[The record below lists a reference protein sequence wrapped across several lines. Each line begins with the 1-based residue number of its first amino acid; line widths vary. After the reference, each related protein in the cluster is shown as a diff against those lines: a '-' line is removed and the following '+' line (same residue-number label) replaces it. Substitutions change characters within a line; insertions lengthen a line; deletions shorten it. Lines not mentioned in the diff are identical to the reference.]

1 MGRMNQ
7 CPHCSNR
14 FASCI
19 ATGRPLLDTSLLW
32 SCRVCKHSATEHD
45 ILTRNSCPLCHSAL

>member
-1 MGRMNQ
+1 MNQ